1 MCLEWPTVGQLL
13 RRSSTAVSGLSEIQA
28 SAKLLRQP
36 DGGGGGQ
43 WEAEKVFVFG
53 RWVGGWVSRSHKV
66 GKDRS
71 KVHIS
76 HARVSDSR
84 RAYF

>member
-1 MCLEWPTVGQLL
+1 MGQLL
-13 RRSSTAVSGLSEIQA
+13 RWTSTAVSGLCEIQA

-36 DGGGGGQ
+36 DGGGGG
-43 WEAEKVFVFG
+43 G
-53 RWVGGWVSRSHKV
+53 RGGRGRQKNYVCLAGGWAGRSHKV
-66 GKDRS
+66 GKGRS

-76 HARVSDSR
+76 HARDKVSDSR